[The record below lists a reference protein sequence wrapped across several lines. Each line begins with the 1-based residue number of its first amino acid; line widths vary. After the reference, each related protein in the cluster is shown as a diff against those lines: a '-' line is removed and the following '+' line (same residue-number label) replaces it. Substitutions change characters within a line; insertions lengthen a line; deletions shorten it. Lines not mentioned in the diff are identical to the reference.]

1 MSADRLLSLMLLL
14 QTRGRMSAR
23 RLAEE
28 LGVSV
33 RTVHRDLGRL
43 HAAGIPVYAEH
54 GRAGGYQ
61 LLDGYRTRLTGLS
74 ASEAR
79 VLFLAGLPAPAAD
92 LGLAAEVAATRLK
105 LLAALPAV
113 LREEA
118 TRADAVFHLD
128 APGWYREA
136 EEAPYLPLFVDA
148 VFGRREVDVRYRR
161 WREPQ
166 EVDRR
171 LRPYGLVLKSGTWYL
186 VAGVEGRTATFRISQ
201 VLDATVRDER
211 FERPEGFALGDYWSS
226 YLAEFEARRHT
237 GTATV
242 RFSPRGRERPARG
255 GAGLRG
261 HRDPGGRRRLDGGRD
276 PDGEHRARLR
286 RTATARRRRRGH
298 GPTGTPPRRLRR
310 RPRTGEDVRR
320 SLTPRAGGGQ
330 GVRPGPPS
338 YSRAGPDVR
347 PRPPSYAPAGRGV
360 PPPPPRA
367 RAAAVRPPFPRA
379 RGSGSPAVRPGGAG
393 TACPSSGWRRPRPRP
408 CRSAPCTGP
417 PCDRSGRGRR
427 PGRRR

>member
-1 MSADRLLSLMLLL
+1 MSADRLLSLMILL

-43 HAAGIPVYAEH
+43 HAAGVPVYAEH

-148 VFGRREVDVRYRR
+148 VFARRVVDVRYRR

-171 LRPYGLVLKSGTWYL
+171 LHPYGLVLKSGTWYL

-201 VLDATVRDER
+201 VLDATVRDGH
-211 FERPEGFALGDYWSS
+211 FERPEGFALGAYWSS
-226 YLAEFEARRHT
+226 YLAEFEARRYT

-242 RFSPRGRERPARG
+242 RFSPRGRERLATNLPPEVVRAYEATATPVG
-255 GAGLRG
+255 DDGWTEGEVPTESTAHACGELLRLG
-261 HRDPGGRRRLDGGRD
+261 TDVEVVAP
-276 PDGEHRARLR
+276 PELR
-286 RTATARRRRRGH
+286 RAM
-298 GPTGTPPRRLRR
+298 
-310 RPRTGEDVRR
+310 
-320 SLTPRAGGGQ
+320 S
-330 GVRPGPPS
+330 
-338 YSRAGPDVR
+338 
-347 PRPPSYAPAGRGV
+347 
-360 PPPPPRA
+360 
-367 RAAAVRPPFPRA
+367 AAVRALA
-379 RGSGSPAVRPGGAG
+379 RTYAA
-393 TACPSSGWRRPRPRP
+393 
-408 CRSAPCTGP
+408 
-417 PCDRSGRGRR
+417 D
-427 PGRRR
+427 